1 MVIVERKAIICRG
14 LPKSSGHGGRV
25 YDWLDSEH
33 ESDKDDSMALEDQF
47 DAELVEYNLCIER
60 AKVIVARLEKERARG
75 QESDSDLSLLVSS
88 QFNSIE
94 L

>member
-1 MVIVERKAIICRG
+1 
-14 LPKSSGHGGRV
+14 
-25 YDWLDSEH
+25 
-33 ESDKDDSMALEDQF
+33 MALEDQF